1 MLRLSS
7 LGCRRDGE
15 VLFAGATEFFTRGQ
29 KIGVTGRNGCGK
41 SSLFAQVLG
50 QLDADEGEVTLQPGS
65 LLAHVAQET
74 PSSDKSALQYVIDG
88 DQRLRALQQK
98 IALHESSGSNTEEES
113 HANKYAELLEELEAI
128 GGYSA
133 ESRAGSLLN
142 GLGFDGVQHS
152 QAVNSFSGGWRMRLN
167 LASALMCPS
176 DILLLDEPTNHL
188 DLDAV
193 FWLETWLKKYEGTLL
208 LISHDREF
216 LDSIADSILHIEHH
230 KVTRY
235 TGNYTSFESYRAEQ
249 LARQQALF
257 ERQQRKISEIEG
269 FVDRFRAKATKA
281 RQAQSRIKMLER
293 MSRVAPAHVDTGFSF
308 SFKKPGKVSDPLV
321 TLEKA
326 KLGYGNECILSRVTV
341 QLRAG
346 DRIALLGVNGAGKS
360 TLVKSLVGELPL
372 MEGDRAAG
380 NNLAAG
386 YFAQHQIDQLDYQ
399 GRALDQLMSLD
410 AALSESEA
418 RNFLGGYGFAGDAAL
433 QAVAT
438 MSGGEKARLVLALMV
453 YQRPNLLLLDEPTN
467 HLDMDMR
474 LALSVA
480 LQSFEGALVVVSHD
494 RFLLDAVADQLW
506 LVANGQVGEYTDD
519 LNGYR
524 KWLTNHKRAAAQS
537 VVAPANDEVSADASN
552 SEVTFVATSAATA
565 PPLDAAARKQ
575 QKRDAAQRRQLL
587 APLKKAMDSAEKKHT
602 DLQQQLDSLQ
612 QKLGDNDLYTGERQS
627 ELTDLLKSRKEL
639 EDKLQA
645 AEDDWLE
652 ACQKF
657 EDAQSD

>member
-7 LGCRRDGE
+7 LGCRREGE
-15 VLFAGATEFFTRGQ
+15 VLFADATEFFTRGQ

-50 QLDADEGEVTLQPGS
+50 QLDIDEGEVTLQPGS

-74 PSSDKSALQYVIDG
+74 PSSDKSALEYVIDG

-98 IALHESSGSNTEEES
+98 IALHENSADNSVGDSD
-113 HANKYAELLEELEAI
+113 ANQYAELLEQLEAM

-133 ESRAGSLLN
+133 EARAGSLLN
-142 GLGFDGVQHS
+142 GLGFEGTQHG

-193 FWLETWLKKYEGTLL
+193 FWLESWLKRYEGTLL

-216 LDSIADSILHIEHH
+216 LDSIADSILHIEHQ

-257 ERQQRKISEIEG
+257 ERQQRKISEIES

-308 SFKKPGKVSDPLV
+308 SFEKPGKVSDPLV

-326 KLGYGNECILSRVTV
+326 KLGYGSDCILSGVTL

-372 MEGDRAAG
+372 LGGNRAAG
-380 NNLAAG
+380 ANLAAG
-386 YFAQHQIDQLDYQ
+386 YFAQHQIDQLDYH
-399 GRALDQLMSLD
+399 GRALDQLMALDPALSD
-410 AALSESEA
+410 AAA
-418 RNFLGGYGFAGDAAL
+418 RKFLGGYGFTGDAAL

-494 RFLLDAVADQLW
+494 RFLLEAVADQLW
-506 LVANGQVGEYTDD
+506 LVADGQVDEYKDD

-524 KWLTNHKRAAAQS
+524 KWLTIRKRAGESPKPAYEETTAQS
-537 VVAPANDEVSADASN
+537 DVSSSGGNESSAGTPPAA
-552 SEVTFVATSAATA
+552 
-565 PPLDAAARKQ
+565 PLDAAARKQ
-575 QKRDAAQRRQLL
+575 QKREAAQRRQQL
-587 APLKKAMDSAEKKHT
+587 APLKKAMDSAERKHAE
-602 DLQQQLDSLQ
+602 LQQQLDSLQ

-627 ELTDLLKSRKEL
+627 ELTELLKSRKEL

-657 EDAQSD
+657 EDAQE

>member
-15 VLFAGATEFFTRGQ
+15 TLFAGLTEFFTRGQ

-50 QLDADEGEVTLQPGS
+50 TLDADEGEVVVQPGS
-65 LLAHVAQET
+65 LVAHVAQET
-74 PSSDKSALQYVIDG
+74 PASKQTAIEYVIDG

-98 IALHESSGSNTEEES
+98 IAEHESATAARPDDAKLASD
-113 HANKYAELLEELEAI
+113 YASLLEEFESI
-128 GGYSA
+128 GGYTA
-133 ESRAGSLLN
+133 EARAGALLN
-142 GLGFDGVQHS
+142 GLGFSGAEHNTVVDH
-152 QAVNSFSGGWRMRLN
+152 FSGGWRMRLN

-176 DILLLDEPTNHL
+176 DLLLLDEPTNHL

-193 FWLETWLKKYEGTLL
+193 FWLESWLKRYEGTLL

-216 LDSIADSILHIEHH
+216 LDGIVDSILHIEQ
-230 KVTRY
+230 KAATRY
-235 TGNYTSFESYRAEQ
+235 TGNYTAFERFRAEQ

-257 ERQQRKISEIEG
+257 DRQQRKISEIER

-308 SFKKPGKVSDPLV
+308 SFQEPGKVSDPLV

-326 KLGYGNECILSRVTV
+326 DLGYEGTKILSKVTL

-346 DRIALLGVNGAGKS
+346 DRIALLGINGAGKS

-372 MEGDRAAG
+372 INGERTAG
-380 NNLAAG
+380 ANLAAG

-399 GRALDQLMSLD
+399 GRALDQLMLLD
-410 AALSESEA
+410 DALSESAA
-418 RNFLGGYGFAGDAAL
+418 RNFLGGYGFTGEAAL
-433 QAVAT
+433 QAVST
-438 MSGGEKARLVLALMV
+438 MSGGEKARLVLALMI

-480 LQSFEGALVVVSHD
+480 LQTFEGALVVVSHD

-506 LVANGQVGEYTDD
+506 LVANGGVGEYADD

-524 KWLTNHKRAAAQS
+524 KWLTNQRRLETDQQNKATLSGALASEDAA
-537 VVAPANDEVSADASN
+537 
-552 SEVTFVATSAATA
+552 VTSTGTSATGSI
-565 PPLDAAARKQ
+565 DRKQ
-575 QKRDAAQRRQLL
+575 KKKLEAERRQLL
-587 APLKKAMDSAEKKHT
+587 APLKKRMDQAEKKH
-602 DLQQQLDSLQ
+602 LEFQQQLDSLQ
-612 QKLGDNDLYTGERQS
+612 QKLADNDLYTGERQS
-627 ELTDLLKSRKEL
+627 ELTALLKSRKEL
-639 EDKLQA
+639 EDQLQA
-645 AEDDWLE
+645 AEDDWLG
-652 ACQKF
+652 ACQLY
-657 EDAQSD
+657 EDALAE